1 MRPRQVGDMTTNA
14 RLRALVELADA
25 GSVHG
30 AADRLVVS
38 ESAISAAV
46 SGLSAEVGVALVDRY
61 GRGIRLTP
69 AGQRY
74 VEYARRILGLHDEA
88 LLAAHGEADPENGS
102 IRLAAVTTAGE
113 LLIPAL
119 LASFRAKHPGVVCKL
134 EVASRTFI
142 WPMLSRHEV
151 DVVVAG
157 RPPADR
163 HRVHIRAVSPNTLVV
178 VGPPEAAHHFE
189 PATRPGCCANQAR
202 AHGRPLQPC
211 SDELEV
217 SPSKMT
223 LGSHGAVVAAAVAG
237 LGVTLVSRQA
247 VRRELDSGLLVE
259 LPVAGTPIDRP
270 WHVVTQSAPTG
281 PTELLINHLL
291 AHRELGWQANHTDS
305 PRGRSHR
312 RTSTPARE
320 GAGHSRADPG

>member
-1 MRPRQVGDMTTNA
+1 MTTNA

-25 GSVHG
+25 GSVRG
-30 AADRLVVS
+30 AAERLVVT
-38 ESAISAAV
+38 ESAVSSAV
-46 SGLSAEVGVALVDRY
+46 SGLSAEVGVALVDRH
-61 GRGIRLTP
+61 GRGIRLTA

-88 LLAAHGEADPENGS
+88 MLAARGEVDPETGS

-134 EVASRTFI
+134 EVASRTLI

-157 RPPADR
+157 RPPADLR
-163 HRVHIRAVSPNTLVV
+163 HAHTQAVSPNTLVV
-178 VGPPEAAHHFE
+178 VGPPETAPHFA
-189 PATRPGCCANQAR
+189 PADATWLLREQGSGTRATTIA
-202 AHGRPLQPC
+202 LL
-211 SDELEV
+211 DEVEM
-217 SPSKMT
+217 SPPMMT

-259 LPVAGTPIDRP
+259 LTVRGTPMDRP
-270 WHVVTQSAPTG
+270 WHIVTQSVPTG
-281 PTELLINHLL
+281 STELLIKHLL
-291 AHRELGWQANHTDS
+291 AHRELGWQADT
-305 PRGRSHR
+305 
-312 RTSTPARE
+312 
-320 GAGHSRADPG
+320 

>member
-1 MRPRQVGDMTTNA
+1 VTTNV

-30 AADRLVVS
+30 AAKRLVVS
-38 ESAISAAV
+38 ESAISSAV
-46 SGLSAEVGVALVDRY
+46 SGLSAEVGVALVDRH
-61 GRGIRLTP
+61 GRGIRLTS

-88 LLAAHGEADPENGS
+88 LLAARGEADPENGS

-119 LASFRAKHPGVVCKL
+119 LASFHAEHPGVVYKL
-134 EVASRTFI
+134 EVASRTSI

-157 RPPADR
+157 RPPADL
-163 HRVHIRAVSPNTLVV
+163 HRAHIRAVSPNTLVV

-189 PATRPGCCANQAR
+189 PADATWLLREPGSGTRATSTA
-202 AHGRPLQPC
+202 LI
-211 SDELEV
+211 DELEV
-217 SPSKMT
+217 SPPKMT
-223 LGSHGAVVAAAVAG
+223 LGSHGAVVAAAGAG

-247 VRRELDSGLLVE
+247 VRRELNSGSLVE
-259 LPVAGTPIDRP
+259 LSVPGTPMDRP
-270 WHVVTQSAPTG
+270 WHIVTQSAPTG
-281 PTELLINHLL
+281 STELLINHLL
-291 AHRELGWQANHTDS
+291 AHRELGWQAKNVTLG
-305 PRGRSHR
+305 RGLSHP
-312 RTSTPARE
+312 RTSILAGD
-320 GAGHSRADPG
+320 GASRSPGDPG